1 MTATRVDIKH
11 RAYDFAKQTV
21 LFVGKQEYK
30 HIYHSLI
37 DQLLRSSASV
47 VANLIEGYAGSSK
60 NDFIKCYII
69 LLKFANECNCWLC
82 LLRDTI
88 SKEHAGTLNRLLNEA
103 KEISKIL
110 ASIIIKTKE
119 NSNKKMLSLFLIFL
133 FNF

>member
-47 VANLIEGYAGSSK
+47 GANLVEGYAGSSK
-60 NDFIKCYII
+60 NDFIKFYTIA
-69 LLKFANECNCWLC
+69 LKSANESKFWLC

-88 SKEHAGTLNRLLNEA
+88 WKEHEGTLNRLLNEA
-103 KEISKIL
+103 NEISKIL

-119 NSNKKMLSLFLIFL
+119 NSKKKMLSLFLIFL
-133 FNF
+133 F